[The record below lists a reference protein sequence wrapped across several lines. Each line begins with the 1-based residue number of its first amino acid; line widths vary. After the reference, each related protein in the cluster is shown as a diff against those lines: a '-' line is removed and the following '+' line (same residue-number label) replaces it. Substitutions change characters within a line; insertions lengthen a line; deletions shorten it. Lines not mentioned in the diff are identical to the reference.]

1 MRFVPGVELSRR
13 YFHDVVEPV
22 LAREFP
28 ALRYSA
34 ALIGYGSE
42 VLGFDTPTSTDHNRG
57 PRVLLFFSPEDH
69 GRLEAVIIALL
80 DERIPGTFLGW
91 PTRIKLA
98 DANAPDADAEG
109 RRPAALRVETH
120 SLGPWVRRW
129 LGVGADA
136 ELDWRAWLGL
146 PEQAL
151 LEVTE
156 GSVYRDDDG
165 ELGALRQRLAY
176 FPQDVWL
183 YKIACQWARV
193 GQEQAFVGR
202 CGDVGDDIGSRIIT
216 ARLARDIMRLC
227 FLVERRY
234 VPYPKWFG
242 TAFARLSCAREI
254 GPLIA
259 EALKADD
266 RRGRERAL
274 AEACRRVADWHVR
287 RGNPGALRPRIMT
300 FSELNRRPG
309 DSPSS
314 SAIAPPRDFEV
325 INADELAEVMRK
337 EIHDPEIAALGFTGA
352 IDQFSDSTD
361 LIDSPRLAH
370 AAVSA
375 VSLDRKTS
383 RSLRTDE
390 S

>member
-1 MRFVPGVELSRR
+1 MRFVPGVELSGR
-13 YFHDVVEPV
+13 YFYDLVEPI

-28 ALRYSA
+28 ELRCSA

-42 VLGFDTPTSTDHNRG
+42 ILGFATPMSTDHNWG
-57 PRVLLFFSPEDH
+57 PRVLLFLSPEDLA
-69 GRLEAVIIALL
+69 RLDAVIIAHL
-80 DERIPGTFLGW
+80 DERIPETFLGW
-91 PTRIKLA
+91 PTRIQLH
-98 DANAPDADAEG
+98 DANAPDADEEG

-120 SLGPWVRRW
+120 SLRSWVRGW
-129 LGVGADA
+129 LGVGDA

-165 ELGALRQRLAY
+165 ALGALRQRLAY

-183 YKIACQWARV
+183 YKIACQWVRV

-216 ARLARDIMRLC
+216 ARLARDVMRLC

-242 TAFARLSCAREI
+242 TAFARLSCASEI
-254 GPLIA
+254 SPLIA
-259 EALKADD
+259 DALKADD
-266 RRGRERAL
+266 RRARETAL
-274 AEACRRVADWHVR
+274 TEACRHVAELHVR

-300 FSELNRRPG
+300 FSEMNSSRSADL
-309 DSPSS
+309 PSS
-314 SAIAPPRDFEV
+314 PAIAPPRDFKV
-325 INADELAEVMRK
+325 INADELAEVICN
-337 EIHDPEIAALGFTGA
+337 EIHDPEIAALGSTGA
-352 IDQFSDSTD
+352 VDQFSDSTD
-361 LIDSPRLAH
+361 LVDSPRLAH
-370 AAVSA
+370 AAARA
-375 VSLDRKTS
+375 VSLDRKTCRAPPS
-383 RSLRTDE
+383 
-390 S
+390 

>member
-42 VLGFDTPTSTDHNRG
+42 VLGFDTPTSTDHNWG

-109 RRPAALRVETH
+109 RRPAALRVETR